1 MRSNDYSDLWFA
13 TFLAPISPVQTAAEA
28 QFVARQLPLATH
40 PELLDLC
47 CGSGRHSIAL
57 ARMGYGVTGVDHN
70 EKAIREAEKNAGS
83 LNATFIHGD
92 IRTFELLR
100 VNGILVLWQSFGFY
114 SPMENRRLLEKWR
127 GLLHPG
133 GRLVLDVYNRAF
145 FEGKDG
151 ERIAKT
157 PRGEII
163 ETRRLRGSQLSV
175 RLTYPSRESDHFQ
188 WEIFDEPGLVKLAEE
203 CGFSLRIACR
213 SFDEA
218 LPPSPLEQRM
228 QLVFERK
235 E

>member
-13 TFLAPISPVQTAAEA
+13 TFLAPIPPEQTGTEA
-28 QFVARQLPLATH
+28 RFVARQLPLATH

-47 CGSGRHSIAL
+47 CGPGRHTIAL
-57 ARMGYGVTGVDHN
+57 ARLGYGVTGIDHN
-70 EKAIREAEKNAGS
+70 EKAIREAEKKSVGCTAN
-83 LNATFIHGD
+83 FVHGD
-92 IRTFELLR
+92 IRTFELPR

-157 PRGEII
+157 PRGEIT
-163 ETRRLRGSQLSV
+163 ETQRMRGSQLSV
-175 RLTYPSRESDHFQ
+175 RIDYPGREFDQFQ
-188 WEIFDEPGLVKLAEE
+188 WEIFDEPGLVKLAGE
-203 CGFSLRIACR
+203 CGFSLRLACCL
-213 SFDEA
+213 FDETK
-218 LPPSPLEQRM
+218 PVSRLEPRM